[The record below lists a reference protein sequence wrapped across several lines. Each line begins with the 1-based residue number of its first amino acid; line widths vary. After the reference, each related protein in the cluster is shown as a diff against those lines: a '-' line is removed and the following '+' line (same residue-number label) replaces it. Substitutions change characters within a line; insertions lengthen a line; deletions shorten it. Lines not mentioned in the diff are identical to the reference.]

1 MDSAKRPVSPHIQI
15 YRPQLTSVLSIMHRI
30 TGVGLGVSAIV
41 LTIELFAIAYDR
53 EFFEASIQWLS
64 GFWGRLFLF
73 FWTLALFFHL
83 CNGIRH
89 LFWDVGR
96 GLELEQVYRSGWG
109 VIIGS
114 LTLTVIVW
122 TVGYTACG

>member
-30 TGVGLGVSAIV
+30 TGVGLGISAIV
-41 LTIELFAIAYDR
+41 LTVELFAIAYDR
-53 EFFEASIQWLS
+53 EFFEVSIQWLS
-64 GFWGRLFLF
+64 GFWGRLILFL
-73 FWTLALFFHL
+73 WTLALFFHL

-122 TVGYTACG
+122 TIGYTACG

>member
-1 MDSAKRPVSPHIQI
+1 MDSANRPVSPHIQI
-15 YRPQLTSVLSIMHRI
+15 YRPQLTSVLSILHRI
-30 TGVGLGVSAIV
+30 TGVALGLGAILV
-41 LTIELFAIAYDR
+41 TVGLSSMAYDR
-53 EFFEASIQWLS
+53 EFFEASIQLLS

-73 FWTLALFFHL
+73 LWTLALFFHL

-89 LFWDVGR
+89 LLWDTGR
-96 GLELEQVYRSGWG
+96 GLELDQVYRSGWG

-114 LTLTVIVW
+114 LALTVIVW

>member
-30 TGVGLGVSAIV
+30 TGVGLGASAIV

-53 EFFEASIQWLS
+53 EFFEASIQWFS

-73 FWTLALFFHL
+73 LWTLALFFHL